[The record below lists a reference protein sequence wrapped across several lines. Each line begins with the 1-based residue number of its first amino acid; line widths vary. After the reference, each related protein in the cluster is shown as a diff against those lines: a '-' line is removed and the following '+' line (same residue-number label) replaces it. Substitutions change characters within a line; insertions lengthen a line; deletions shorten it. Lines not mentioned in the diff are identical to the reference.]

1 MCSEGRR
8 GWGRREGV
16 AIAHSGAGVGWGG
29 VGGEDPAQRTAGG
42 SPSKETIRKSNTGSL
57 REE

>member
-42 SPSKETIRKSNTGSL
+42 HPAKRQ
-57 REE
+57 